1 MSQSPDGYIGHSV
14 PRREDRRLLLG
25 QGCYVADMILPE
37 MVEVAFARSQN
48 AHATIASIDM
58 TAAAAAEGVVLALSG
73 ADLAKDLAPIGGMQV
88 NAPKGWSERVRHRI
102 TLPPQR
108 ILADDKV
115 RYVGEA
121 YAVVV
126 AGDRYGAEDALE
138 LIEAAF
144 EPLQPLPDTAAAL
157 AEGAALVHRDLGTNA
172 VAELHVEKGNVAAAM
187 AGAPHRIKRRFVH
200 HRYAAMAMECRGVVA
215 EYDRRTDSLTVWSS
229 TQVVHWVRKELA
241 VTLGLPEE
249 KIRVIAPDVGGGFG
263 GKGHVYPEDL
273 IIPYLARRLGRPV
286 KWIEDRHEH
295 ILNAA
300 HSRDNIH
307 DAEMGFDAD
316 GRILAFRDTFLI
328 DSGAYSPVGAAVAYN
343 TAAHLI
349 GPYQIENFEAAITL
363 VTTNKTPNAP
373 YRGAGRPEAVQVTER
388 MVDLIAAELG
398 IDPADVRR
406 RNMIRADQ
414 MPYSVGLPYRDGMP
428 MIYDSGDYPAALERA
443 LAEIGGL
450 EAFRARQKAALSQG
464 RYLGLGMGCYTEGTG
479 VGPFEGATVKIDPSG
494 KVIVATGACPQGQGH
509 ETIFAQVT
517 ADAWKVPIEDVV
529 VQLAD
534 TATLTMGYGT
544 IASRSTVA
552 SSMAIEQAS
561 DKVKERVFAVAAH
574 LLETGEADLELRGGT
589 VGVKGVPDMALT
601 FKEIAAAA
609 APGWMSRR
617 PEGSEAGLEATSYY
631 EPPTVTWSYAAN
643 AAVVEIERDTGRVKI
658 EKYVEVHDAGVLV
671 NPGLADG
678 QVKGGLVQGLGGALL
693 EAMVYDENAQLLT
706 GSFADYLLPSAAET
720 PPIVVIHHE
729 SPSPLNPLGVK
740 GLGEGGAIAPPVVI
754 ANAVS
759 DALKP
764 FGAEFNS
771 LPIRW
776 EDVLAVLDGAS

>member
-1 MSQSPDGYIGHSV
+1 M
-14 PRREDRRLLLG
+14 
-25 QGCYVADMILPE
+25 
-37 MVEVAFARSQN
+37 
-48 AHATIASIDM
+48 
-58 TAAAAAEGVVLALSG
+58 
-73 ADLAKDLAPIGGMQV
+73 
-88 NAPKGWSERVRHRI
+88 
-102 TLPPQR
+102 
-108 ILADDKV
+108 
-115 RYVGEA
+115 
-121 YAVVV
+121 
-126 AGDRYGAEDALE
+126 
-138 LIEAAF
+138 
-144 EPLQPLPDTAAAL
+144 
-157 AEGAALVHRDLGTNA
+157 
-172 VAELHVEKGNVAAAM
+172 
-187 AGAPHRIKRRFVH
+187 
-200 HRYAAMAMECRGVVA
+200 
-215 EYDRRTDSLTVWSS
+215 
-229 TQVVHWVRKELA
+229 RKELA

-349 GPYQIENFEAAITL
+349 GPYQIENFEATITL

-388 MVDLIAAELG
+388 MVDLISAELG

-609 APGWMSRR
+609 APGWMSPAARRQRGRARGHQLLRAADCHLVLCRQRGRRRDRARHGKGEDREIRRGPRCRCPGQPGPRRR
-617 PEGSEAGLEATSYY
+617 PGQGRAG
-631 EPPTVTWSYAAN
+631 PGPGRGAA
-643 AAVVEIERDTGRVKI
+643 RGD
-658 EKYVEVHDAGVLV
+658 
-671 NPGLADG
+671 GL
-678 QVKGGLVQGLGGALL
+678 
-693 EAMVYDENAQLLT
+693 
-706 GSFADYLLPSAAET
+706 
-720 PPIVVIHHE
+720 
-729 SPSPLNPLGVK
+729 
-740 GLGEGGAIAPPVVI
+740 
-754 ANAVS
+754 
-759 DALKP
+759 
-764 FGAEFNS
+764 
-771 LPIRW
+771 
-776 EDVLAVLDGAS
+776 